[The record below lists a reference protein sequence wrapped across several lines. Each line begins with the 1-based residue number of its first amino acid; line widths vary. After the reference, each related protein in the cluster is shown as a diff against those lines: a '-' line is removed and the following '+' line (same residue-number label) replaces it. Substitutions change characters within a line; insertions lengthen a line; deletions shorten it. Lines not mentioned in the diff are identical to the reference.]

1 MLSTQRCSVNAI
13 WWLTGSRKYF
23 HFEKNIF
30 GETAEAGARLQPE
43 CAGNEE
49 SLIQSVDNALRNLTL
64 MEWTKE
70 DSHGKIWSQESLFFC
85 VYLKW
90 ISFCICL
97 KTHKE
102 KTISGKKKQDSKSVC
117 LSPSR
122 PRPWTSCLC
131 TSQAVSAS
139 QSFWSE
145 RKLEKD
151 TRTVCQSSI

>member
-1 MLSTQRCSVNAI
+1 MLSTQRCSVNAT

-102 KTISGKKKQDSKSVC
+102 KTISGKKKNKIQSQSVWVQVDHAHE
-117 LSPSR
+117 LHAFVPHRRWVPVSPSGAR
-122 PRPWTSCLC
+122 
-131 TSQAVSAS
+131 
-139 QSFWSE
+139 E
-145 RKLEKD
+145 N
-151 TRTVCQSSI
+151 